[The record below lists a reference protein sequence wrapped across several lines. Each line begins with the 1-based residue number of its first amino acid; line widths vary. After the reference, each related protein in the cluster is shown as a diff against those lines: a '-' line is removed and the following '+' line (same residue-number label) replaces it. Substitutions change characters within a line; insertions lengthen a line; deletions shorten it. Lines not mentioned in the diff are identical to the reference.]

1 VVGWDEGRTGP
12 RSLRAVSSRTFS
24 MADFEGS
31 RGRGLTMVALLPF
44 SRSPIVDGREKWGRC
59 SCSTRDLSVVR

>member
-1 VVGWDEGRTGP
+1 
-12 RSLRAVSSRTFS
+12 LRAVSSRAFS

-44 SRSPIVDGREKWGRC
+44 SRSPIVDGQGKVGGDVVVPQEI
-59 SCSTRDLSVVR
+59 SVCGPIE